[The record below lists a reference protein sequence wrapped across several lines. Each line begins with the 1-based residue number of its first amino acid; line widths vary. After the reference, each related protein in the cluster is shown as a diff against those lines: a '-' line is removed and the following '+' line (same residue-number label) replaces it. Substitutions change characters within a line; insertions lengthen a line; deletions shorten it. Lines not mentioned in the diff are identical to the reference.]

1 MVTESLE
8 LERLDERAWR
18 GHAGMFA
25 WPTVFLLAA
34 VLGLEVA
41 IWWAALTAAI
51 PLWLGALLATVPSY
65 AAFTVAHE
73 AAHENIH
80 GGDARFKRV
89 NDLCGW
95 ISSVFLF
102 APYEAFKV
110 IHLTHHAHTNDPD
123 HDPDHWVVGASALGI
138 AARCWT
144 ILPHYYSDY
153 LWGRT
158 SKLQA
163 ARAGRALTI
172 MATLGLV
179 ALFGVGVWAGLWL
192 ELLAL
197 WVLPAIFA
205 SGFLALVFD
214 WLPHHP
220 HDSQERFHDTRVLL
234 VKPLTLPLLWQNYH
248 LIHHLYPRVPFYRY
262 GTCFNEVR
270 PLLEAKGAP
279 IQDLH
284 GELNARRLVM
294 GGPGLELR
302 VTSLQEVAQGM
313 LSVTFEPSH
322 EVSWEPGQF
331 ITLGLPL
338 HEGELIWRCYSI
350 HDPKR
355 LSVAVR
361 LVHQGKGSG
370 WIHEHLREGMTLQ
383 AKAPAGDFIWSP
395 ARRAEHLVLIAG
407 GSGITPLLAILK
419 AALTTASDAPQ
430 VTLIYGARQAQDLAF
445 RPELELLE
453 REHPDRLSLRY
464 VLEQPPEGWDGGVG
478 RVDAR
483 ELVRHLEVIDCGE
496 DAEFFLCGPAGMMEQ
511 ARGLLTQRGVDPSH
525 IHAEQFVPVQTQRA
539 RVGADQ
545 AVVFELGGQYSTVQ
559 VRADQTILDAAIE
572 AKLPVSY
579 ACRSGRC
586 GSCVMRQVSGEL
598 ELSAGARA
606 QALLD
611 SEREQGLFLPCITHA
626 ASPCHVSERA

>member
-1 MVTESLE
+1 MKAVELTELDI
-8 LERLDERAWR
+8 LDERAWR

-25 WPTVFLLAA
+25 WPTVLLLGA
-34 VLGLEVA
+34 VLGVEVA
-41 IWWAALTAAI
+41 IWWAALNAMI
-51 PLWLGALLATVPSY
+51 PLWVGGLLASVPSY

-80 GGDARFKRV
+80 GGDARYKRV

-95 ISSVFLF
+95 IASVFLF

-123 HDPDHWVVGASALGI
+123 HDPDHWVVGASALGV

-144 ILPHYYSDY
+144 ILPHYYADY

-163 ARAGRALTI
+163 ARSGRALTI
-172 MATLGLV
+172 AATLVLV

-234 VKPLTLPLLWQNYH
+234 VTPLTLPLLWQNYH

-262 GTCFNEVR
+262 GTCFDEVR

-279 IQDLH
+279 IQDLR
-284 GELNARRLVM
+284 GELNPRPSAT
-294 GGPGLELR
+294 PTLELR
-302 VTSLQEVAQGM
+302 VTALKEVAQGM
-313 LSVTFEPSH
+313 LSVTFEPDQALR
-322 EVSWEPGQF
+322 WTPGQF
-331 ITLGLPL
+331 ITLGLPV
-338 HEGELIWRCYSI
+338 GDDELIWRCYSI
-350 HDPKR
+350 HDPER

-370 WIHEHLREGMTLQ
+370 WIHAHLREGMILQ
-383 AKAPAGDFIWSP
+383 AKAPAGDFSLDP
-395 ARRAEHLVLIAG
+395 ACEAQHLVLIAG

-419 AALTTASDAPQ
+419 AALGAAPNAPQ
-430 VTLIYGARQAQDLAF
+430 VTLIYGARQVQDLAF
-445 RPELELLE
+445 IPELEQLLAAHPE
-453 REHPDRLSLRY
+453 RLELRY
-464 VLEQPPEGWDGGVG
+464 VLEQPPASWDGGIG
-478 RVDAR
+478 RLDAR
-483 ELVRHLEVIDCGE
+483 ELARHLEIIDHGL
-496 DAEFFLCGPAGMMEQ
+496 DAEFFLCGPAGMMAQ
-511 ARGLLTQRGVDPSH
+511 ARELLEGRGVMAAH
-525 IHAEQFVPVQTQRA
+525 IHAEQFVPVQAQRE
-539 RVGADQ
+539 RVGPAQ
-545 AVVFELGGQYSTVQ
+545 PVVFELGGHRSTLQ
-559 VRADQTILDAAIE
+559 VPAEQTLLDAAIE

-598 ELSAGARA
+598 ELTPGARA

-626 ASPCHVSERA
+626 ASPCHISERS